1 LTSDDPDVITP
12 RPFQLFTG
20 GTTLAA
26 TLHRTPEDLV
36 EPQPALLVT
45 GSWLTVKEQMA
56 DLYAA
61 RLAARGYT
69 VFTFDFAGFG
79 ASDGTPRQAELPA
92 RKIDDIVAAARA
104 VSTLSFVR
112 PGALGY
118 LAICASAQYVLRA
131 IAAGAPITAY
141 ASVAGWFHDAA
152 TVAPFYGGADGVAK
166 RLDRAADALALYQRT
181 GEVRTVPAYDAG
193 NEEAGMFLE
202 LDYYASPARGAVPTW
217 VNEMAELSW
226 LYWLTFDGLSAAPAV
241 RAPGLFVHS
250 DGCVL
255 PENLRTVADAT
266 AGPTEVVWADG
277 GTQIDFYDQD
287 EQVSLAVDA
296 ADEHFRKHLPGGR

>member
-1 LTSDDPDVITP
+1 
-12 RPFQLFTG
+12 
-20 GTTLAA
+20 
-26 TLHRTPEDLV
+26 
-36 EPQPALLVT
+36 
-45 GSWLTVKEQMA
+45 
-56 DLYAA
+56 
-61 RLAARGYT
+61 
-69 VFTFDFAGFG
+69 
-79 ASDGTPRQAELPA
+79 
-92 RKIDDIVAAARA
+92 
-104 VSTLSFVR
+104 
-112 PGALGY
+112 
-118 LAICASAQYVLRA
+118 
-131 IAAGAPITAY
+131 
-141 ASVAGWFHDAA
+141 
-152 TVAPFYGGADGVAK
+152 VAK